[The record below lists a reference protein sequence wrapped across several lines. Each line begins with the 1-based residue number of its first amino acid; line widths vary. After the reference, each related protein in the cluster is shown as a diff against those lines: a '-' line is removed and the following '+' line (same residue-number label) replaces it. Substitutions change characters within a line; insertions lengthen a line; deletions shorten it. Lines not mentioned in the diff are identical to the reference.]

1 MADEP
6 SFNERVIEQ
15 FRANAGAVTLLYP
28 DSTLVLVTLRGKKS
42 GREITLPLEFIELDG
57 VLHLFATAAGS
68 ARNPTWYHNLRA
80 NPRVTVET
88 GHETFSAVARQL
100 HGAER
105 DRAWRAVVTRKPRF
119 GEYEQKTDR
128 LIPVFALERAK
139 TDA

>member
-1 MADEP
+1 MAGEP
-6 SFNERVIEQ
+6 SFSDRVIEQ

-42 GREITLPLEFIELDG
+42 GREVTLPLEFIEIDG
-57 VLHLFATAAGS
+57 VLHLFATNAGS
-68 ARNPTWYHNLRA
+68 ADNPAWYHNLRA
-80 NPRVTVET
+80 HPRVTVET
-88 GHETFSAVARQL
+88 GHETFPAVARRL

-105 DRAWRAVVTRKPRF
+105 DRAWRAVVDRKPRF

-128 LIPVFALERAK
+128 VIPVFALERAK